1 MQGHDIWSVHE
12 TFAGV
17 RLIFHQIQLDVYK
30 RQVYEK
36 GGIFDAWTE
45 FFDNNRW
52 VEAFAECGIDTDFYT
67 MRERPLDEIFPWDF
81 IDDGVS
87 KKFLIREWERARKE
101 EVTPNCR
108 MQCQGCGAAQ
118 FKGGVCFENKN

>member
-1 MQGHDIWSVHE
+1 
-12 TFAGV
+12 
-17 RLIFHQIQLDVYK
+17 
-30 RQVYEK
+30 
-36 GGIFDAWTE
+36 
-45 FFDNNRW
+45 
-52 VEAFAECGIDTDFYT
+52 

-118 FKGGVCFENKN
+118 FKGGVCFEHLFHKP